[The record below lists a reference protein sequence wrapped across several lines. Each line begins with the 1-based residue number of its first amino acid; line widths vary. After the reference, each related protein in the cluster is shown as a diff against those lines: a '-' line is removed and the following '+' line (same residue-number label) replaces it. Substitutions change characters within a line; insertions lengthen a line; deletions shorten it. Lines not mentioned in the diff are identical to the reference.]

1 MRFRSTVEADEAVF
15 TPRGVP
21 GVADDPVVHVE
32 ASVEAV
38 ANHLDTVVK
47 LRSGRVVGQI
57 TSVENTTII
66 IQEWNRGDDDGE
78 GTVHEGSHGGLGVV
92 ATNLSVAVEVGEPSD
107 VAGGLA
113 FEVLTEVRDVGPHPF
128 FSDALVGGDVVVDQ
142 LVGTTLAT
150 TGATALVRVGGARSS
165 LLLSENIEFA
175 SKKGVVGFHCLRACM
190 GVAGTALTL
199 IFNGSEDGGGVC
211 AVVDG
216 VGEDSS
222 RVSLQNLGWLG
233 LSGTADGMEVAVE
246 GRLQFFIST
255 IRELIDTL
263 GPRLAE
269 LVVSDGFITALVEDL
284 TAEGVFLFGAAVEAE
299 VTDVLFVRV
308 VLGEGVTAGT
318 SGGSEGEGNGENHSD
333 DGKDAERATRSS
345 GENGGHFFFFKDEE
359 KKYFFR

>member
-1 MRFRSTVEADEAVF
+1 M
-15 TPRGVP
+15 
-21 GVADDPVVHVE
+21 
-32 ASVEAV
+32 
-38 ANHLDTVVK
+38 
-47 LRSGRVVGQI
+47 
-57 TSVENTTII
+57 
-66 IQEWNRGDDDGE
+66 
-78 GTVHEGSHGGLGVV
+78 
-92 ATNLSVAVEVGEPSD
+92 
-107 VAGGLA
+107 
-113 FEVLTEVRDVGPHPF
+113 
-128 FSDALVGGDVVVDQ
+128 
-142 LVGTTLAT
+142 
-150 TGATALVRVGGARSS
+150 
-165 LLLSENIEFA
+165 
-175 SKKGVVGFHCLRACM
+175 
-190 GVAGTALTL
+190 
-199 IFNGSEDGGGVC
+199 
-211 AVVDG
+211 
-216 VGEDSS
+216 GEDSS

>member
-1 MRFRSTVEADEAVF
+1 MGPA
-15 TPRGVP
+15 
-21 GVADDPVVHVE
+21 
-32 ASVEAV
+32 
-38 ANHLDTVVK
+38 
-47 LRSGRVVGQI
+47 
-57 TSVENTTII
+57 TS
-66 IQEWNRGDDDGE
+66 
-78 GTVHEGSHGGLGVV
+78 
-92 ATNLSVAVEVGEPSD
+92 
-107 VAGGLA
+107 
-113 FEVLTEVRDVGPHPF
+113 
-128 FSDALVGGDVVVDQ
+128 
-142 LVGTTLAT
+142 TLA
-150 TGATALVRVGGARSS
+150 
-165 LLLSENIEFA
+165 
-175 SKKGVVGFHCLRACM
+175 
-190 GVAGTALTL
+190 L
-199 IFNGSEDGGGVC
+199 IFDGSEDGGGVC

-269 LVVSDGFITALVEDL
+269 LVVGDGFITALVEDL

-318 SGGSEGEGNGENHSD
+318 SSGSEGEGNRENHSD

-345 GENGGHFFFFKDEE
+345 GENGGHFF
-359 KKYFFR
+359 